1 MESRSAKFSNI
12 SAPAG
17 GGGAGSEEEESVFL
31 REFSELCKSLLFMFS
46 VSRLLL
52 FEPVGEDG
60 RCCLA
65 GSLRLL
71 FSSAIS

>member
-31 REFSELCKSLLFMFS
+31 REWFSELCKSLF
-46 VSRLLL
+46 
-52 FEPVGEDG
+52 
-60 RCCLA
+60 
-65 GSLRLL
+65 
-71 FSSAIS
+71 